1 VDLQDDGVLEMVL
14 NSWLKYLTGGPEEND
29 LESLVKKS
37 PLGLT
42 AVVPELKGDDETEM
56 KLLMPGCRKV
66 KQQLRER

>member
-1 VDLQDDGVLEMVL
+1 MDLQDDGVLEMVL

-29 LESLVKKS
+29 LASLVRKS